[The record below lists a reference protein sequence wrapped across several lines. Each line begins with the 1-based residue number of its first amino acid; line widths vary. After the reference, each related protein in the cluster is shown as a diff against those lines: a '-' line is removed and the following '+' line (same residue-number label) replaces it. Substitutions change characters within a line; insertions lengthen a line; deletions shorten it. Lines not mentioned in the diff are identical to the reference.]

1 MGQRVLTKEFSN
13 STVLVTGRISIYVLS
28 YFQSQFLS
36 PVSYIIG
43 IVIKS
48 SSSCDREK
56 KKQRE
61 RKKERKR
68 ETHREKII
76 IIQTSY
82 KFYICKLF

>member
-1 MGQRVLTKEFSN
+1 MGQRVLIKEFSN
-13 STVLVTGRISIYVLS
+13 GTVLVTGRISMYVLS
-28 YFQSQFLS
+28 YYQSQFLS

-61 RKKERKR
+61 RERKKEKKR
-68 ETHREKII
+68 ERQRERERENNYN
-76 IIQTSY
+76 SD
-82 KFYICKLF
+82 FL

>member
-1 MGQRVLTKEFSN
+1 MGQRVLIKEFSN

-28 YFQSQFLS
+28 YYQSQFLS

-48 SSSCDREK
+48 SSSRDREK

-61 RKKERKR
+61 RERKR
-68 ETHREKII
+68 ERERHTERK
-76 IIQTSY
+76 
-82 KFYICKLF
+82 

>member
-1 MGQRVLTKEFSN
+1 MGQRVLIKEFSN

-28 YFQSQFLS
+28 YYQSQFLS

-56 KKQRE
+56 KKQRQRE
-61 RKKERKR
+61 KEREKER
-68 ETHREKII
+68 ERQRERENNHN
-76 IIQTSY
+76 SD
-82 KFYICKLF
+82 FL

>member
-1 MGQRVLTKEFSN
+1 MGQRVLIEEFSN

-28 YFQSQFLS
+28 YYQSQFLS

-61 RKKERKR
+61 RERKR
-68 ETHREKII
+68 ERERHTDRK
-76 IIQTSY
+76 
-82 KFYICKLF
+82 